1 MDLSQEPRL
10 FEIVKIA
17 MNRHLADAEA
27 KGEFLDGGCSRL
39 HQDIHDRLASV
50 FRFHRIVPSGAASAA
65 PRER

>member
-1 MDLSQEPRL
+1 MDLPQEPRL
-10 FEIVKIA
+10 LEIVKVP

-27 KGEFLDGGCSRL
+27 KGEFLDGGCPSL
-39 HQDIHDRLASV
+39 HQNIHDRLASV